1 MAAGGAGGEGL
12 KHLAWTFDWRTALD
26 SIQERSMVAGAV
38 SLAELSKLA
47 WEVAQ
52 GAEGDAWH
60 YLDESFMMPL
70 LESEWEEQF
79 GGDTLESAVTTD
91 LFAVALAPFMR
102 PAPAL
107 SRESVIALQHYYC
120 VGYGSRPDRLIRGEL
135 LETLVTR
142 HGDYR
147 MLEGW
152 SDGFLGWLHVD
163 RYPRGPVSDDQ
174 ALAAIRQALGDQA
187 ADAVRTAL
195 DEVMAMR
202 RVAGERGEALA
213 LYLRD

>member
-1 MAAGGAGGEGL
+1 MAAGAGGEAL

-26 SIQERSMVAGAV
+26 SIQERSMVAGAL
-38 SLAELSKLA
+38 SLAELSRLA

-52 GAEGDAWH
+52 GAQGDAWH
-60 YLDESFMMPL
+60 YLDEYFSMPL
-70 LESEWEEQF
+70 DWEEHF
-79 GGDTLESAVTTD
+79 GGDPLEPAETAD

-102 PAPAL
+102 PVPAL
-107 SRESVIALQHYYC
+107 SRESVIALQHHYC
-120 VGYGSRPDRLIRGEL
+120 VGYGSRPDPLIEGEAL
-135 LETLVTR
+135 KTLVTR

-147 MLEGW
+147 MLYGW